1 MHVCVS
7 SWDIHVFQR
16 DLQSGVSLQT
26 VSRAAS
32 LTEDLQLDQFFTI
45 LQVKGN
51 YLITYSFV
59 CLFHPQLKH
68 SYPLFPSLFSLL
80 FPPPLFHLSLLIYLS
95 FSLFLLPFTPHLFP
109 LFLPLLPTSLLSSSS
124 PSLLTFPLSSF
135 LLLSFI
141 LSSPYLSL
149 RRVLV

>member
-1 MHVCVS
+1 MYVS

-51 YLITYSFV
+51 YLITYNFV

-80 FPPPLFHLSLLIYLS
+80 FPPPLFHSLSP
-95 FSLFLLPFTPHLFP
+95 SLFLLPFTPHLFP